1 MAGFLA
7 LILKWWALFFGGVL
21 GACVLGAL
29 FCKGMDK
36 LRKLRRAGLAVALV
50 AIWAVIHGGTK
61 NILARFSADE
71 GVTVTAAEFTKA
83 TNDVDC
89 TYLTYSYTGTDAAL
103 PLWVRQS
110 VSNEWAHLGAEWY
123 YDDRIYA
130 NGTNTV
136 CWFVN
141 PPDATNVVPYAMY
154 WIGDNPP
161 PVEIEESGG
170 VEIVNFFMSAQGV
183 MITYAVD
190 GSVLHGK
197 VGALGI
203 EMSQT
208 NNVWNT
214 VHATNVTETVT
225 NTFTRSG
232 FFVDKTTRWR
242 VRMEVEQ

>member
-1 MAGFLA
+1 MADFLA

-36 LRKLRRAGLAVALV
+36 LRKLRRAGWACVAVAVV
-50 AIWAVIHGGTK
+50 AIIHGGTK

-71 GVTVTAAEFTKA
+71 GITVTSAEFAKA
-83 TNDVDC
+83 TNDVDS
-89 TYLTYSYTGTDAAL
+89 TYLTYSYTGPDASL

-110 VSNEWAHLGAEWY
+110 VSNEWAHLGAEWL

-136 CWFVN
+136 FWFVN
-141 PPDATNVVPYAMY
+141 QPDATNVVPYAMY

-170 VEIVNFFMSAQGV
+170 VEIITFAMSSSGV
-183 MITYAVD
+183 SIIYAVD
-190 GSVLHGK
+190 GTVLRGG
-197 VGALGI
+197 VGAVSI
-203 EMSQT
+203 ERSERA
-208 NNVWNT
+208 NVWET
-214 VHATNVTETVT
+214 MYTTNHVGTVT
-225 NTFTRSG
+225 NHVTGTG
-232 FFVDKTTRWR
+232 FFVDRTTRWR